1 MNAHSLPIRVAA
13 SALSFGL
20 LILGTQQAIATQL
33 NISQKPLVLSDSVA
47 PNVILT
53 LDDSGSMSL
62 AVVPDAMGNNDAER
76 QSRRLKSAHY
86 NPMYYDPSIT
96 YRLPFKLN
104 NDGTLANPG
113 YNTTFT
119 SAYHNGFVT
128 ARGAIDLSN
137 NYIAFTSY
145 NLAGGRGNTF
155 GHTSTNTR
163 LAENP
168 PIDFLYNANLV
179 SNNSSRT
186 FTVVPGASLT
196 IRRTSNSNCTAS
208 VTGIKVSD
216 TITCTRISANNYQVD
231 LTKIGIQAYYYRFDQ
246 TLSGCPAAN
255 PRNDDRCYALT
266 LVSATSGQTRSDDTS
281 AGSDERQNFAIW
293 YSFYRN
299 RALATLT
306 AANVSFHGLPNSIR
320 LTWQALNRCTTL
332 NSAENATTCSGSSNP
347 FREFSNQHRGRFF
360 NWLPNITFGDA
371 TPLKAAL
378 QRTGNFIQASNTP
391 VWDRIPGSQA
401 SPKYACRPNYHIMMT
416 DGQWNEDTVIPR
428 AATNADNST
437 LTLGDGATEYSPRAP
452 FADSTQNTVA
462 DLAFYYWATDLA
474 PNLNNELKPTPAD
487 ATTSAK
493 YWDPINNPATWQHLV
508 NFNIGLGLGDALTNP
523 SVPWT
528 GETYGGAGY
537 EAIKNGTVNWPS
549 ASRSN
554 RPENVYD
561 LWHAAV
567 NSRGE
572 FFSADD
578 PNAMV
583 EAFQQIINRIG
594 NFTTSASRPAV
605 AASQVSGSDGSSGVT
620 REVYETKF
628 SSDDW
633 SGDLQRFDIN
643 ALGERTETWSA
654 KALLTSARTVQ
665 MADADGTGMRDF
677 TWANLSNTQR
687 ALFNINPDSTTQA
700 TDNRGEARV
709 NYIRGNRAGEGD
721 SEGSFRRRSSALG
734 DIVNSSPALVGK
746 AQYLAYL
753 ADSIDGEAGEYSDFQ
768 AAAAERTPT
777 IYVGA
782 NDGMLHGFNAQTGAE
797 TFAFIPSAV
806 MPNLYHLTGQSY
818 ESAGHRYYVDGTP
831 VVTDV
836 YMSGEWRTVLIGSLR
851 GGGRALFALDV
862 TDPEN
867 VSLLWE
873 FTHADMG
880 HTFAQPVVARLH
892 NGSWAVVT
900 GNGYGNQTGAIPD
913 KAALFVLDVE
923 TGEQLTPDEE
933 PLIVEGDTA
942 RANGLSSVRL
952 ADNNSDGIA
961 DYAYAGDLQ
970 GNLWRF
976 DLFSGNSFDRNDATF
991 RVSTSYN
998 GSPLFTAL
1006 DADDNPQPIM
1016 APPSLVRHPTQL
1028 GYLVMFGTGKYF
1040 EDSDGNVDT
1049 TKAHSLYA
1057 IWDRQTR
1064 AETTGSPPSITR
1076 RDLLEQTIESQSNG
1090 VFGGSS
1096 DIRLISE
1103 NRPTWY
1109 SDNGQVDDWG
1119 WYLDLQVG
1127 DTRAG
1132 EMMINPMSARGD
1144 TLIFSTLTPNDDP
1157 CKDGVEAWLY
1167 AVNPASGARSAF
1179 TVFDMDGDGNV
1190 DASDNLSG
1198 SVVSGRKLS
1207 SAGGFTLNGDLV
1219 FSSGESMKVNLGPN
1233 SNGRQT
1239 WHFLPEDEE

>member
-1 MNAHSLPIRVAA
+1 MKAHPTSTRVVA

-20 LILGTQQAIATQL
+20 LIIGMQQAVATQL
-33 NISQKPLVLSDSVA
+33 NISQRPLILSDSVA

-76 QSRRLKSAHY
+76 QSRRLKSSHF
-86 NPMYYDPSIT
+86 NPMYYNPSIT
-96 YRLPFKLN
+96 YRVPFKLN
-104 NDGTLANPG
+104 NDGTLSSSP
-113 YNTTFT
+113 YSSTFNT
-119 SAYHNGFVT
+119 AYHNGFVT
-128 ARGAIDLSN
+128 GRGSIDLRN
-137 NYIAFTSY
+137 DYIPFTSY
-145 NLAGGRGNTF
+145 NLSGGRGTTF
-155 GHTSTNTR
+155 GHTTTNTR

-168 PIDFLYNANLV
+168 PLDFKYDANLT
-179 SNNSSRT
+179 SNNTSQI
-186 FTVVPGASLT
+186 FTIAPGASLT
-196 IRRTSNSNCTAS
+196 IRRTNNNNCTATAS
-208 VTGIKVSD
+208 GINVPSPL
-216 TITCTRISANNYQVD
+216 TCTRVSANNYRVD
-231 LTKIGIQAYYYRFDQ
+231 LTQTGVQAYYYKFNQ
-246 TLSGCPAAN
+246 TLSGCPTTN
-255 PRNDDRCYALT
+255 PKNDDRCYALT
-266 LVSATSGQTRSDDTS
+266 LVSDNSGQIRIDDS
-281 AGSDERQNFAIW
+281 AVGTDERQNFAIW

-306 AANVSFHGLPNSIR
+306 AANISFNGLPNSIR

-332 NSAENATTCSGSSNP
+332 NSAVNATSCSGSSNP

-360 NWLPNITFGDA
+360 NWLPNITFGDS

-378 QRTGNFIQASNTP
+378 KRTGDFIQASNTP
-391 VWDRIPGSQA
+391 AWDRIPGSQA
-401 SPKYACRPNYHIMMT
+401 SPKYACRPSYHIMMT
-416 DGQWNEDTVIPR
+416 DGQWNENTTIPL
-428 AATNADNST
+428 AARNADNST
-437 LTLGDGATEYSPRAP
+437 ITLGDGTTEYAPRAP
-452 FADSTQNTVA
+452 FADATQNTVA

-474 PNLNNELKPTPAD
+474 PNLENKLKPTPAD
-487 ATTSAK
+487 ATSPTK
-493 YWDPINNPATWQHLV
+493 YWDPKNNPATWQHLV
-508 NFNIGLGLGDALTNP
+508 NFNIGLGLGDALTDA

-528 GETYGGAGY
+528 GETFGGAGY
-537 EAIKNGTVNWPS
+537 EAIKNGTTNWPS
-549 ASRSN
+549 ASTSN

-594 NFTTSASRPAV
+594 SFTTSASRPAV
-605 AASQVSGSDGSSGVT
+605 AASQVAGADGSFGVT
-620 REVYETKF
+620 REVYETEF
-628 SSDDW
+628 SSEDW
-633 SGDLQRFDIN
+633 SGDLKRFDIN
-643 ALGERTETWSA
+643 ALGERSETWSA
-654 KALLTSARTVQ
+654 KTLLTSARTVQ
-665 MADADGTGMRDF
+665 MADADGTGMTAF
-677 TWANLSNTQR
+677 TWANLSQTQR
-687 ALFNINPDSTTQA
+687 ALFNINPDSSTQA
-700 TDNRGEARV
+700 ADSRGEARV

-721 SEGSFRRRSSALG
+721 TDGTFRQRSGVLG
-734 DIVNSSPALVGK
+734 DIVNSSPVLVGN

-753 ADSIDGEAGEYSDFQ
+753 AESIDGEAGEYSDFQ
-768 AAAAERTPT
+768 ADAAERTPT

-782 NDGMLHGFNAQTGAE
+782 NDGMLHGFNAETGAE

-836 YMSGEWRTVLIGSLR
+836 YMGGEWRTVLIGTLR
-851 GGGRALFALDV
+851 GGGRGLFALDV
-862 TDPEN
+862 TDPDN

-873 FTHADMG
+873 FTHEDLG
-880 HTFAQPVVARLH
+880 HTFPQPVVARLH

-900 GNGYGNQTGAIPD
+900 GNGYGNQAGATPD

-933 PLIVEGDTA
+933 PLIVEGDAA

-976 DLFSGNSFDRNDATF
+976 DLFSGNSFNRTDATF
-991 RVSTSYN
+991 DVSTSYN
-998 GSPLFTAL
+998 GNPLFTAI
-1006 DADDNPQPIM
+1006 DADGNPQPIM

-1076 RDLLEQTIESQSNG
+1076 SDLLEQTIDTQSNG

-1103 NRPTWY
+1103 NRPSWY
-1109 SDNGQVDDWG
+1109 QGNGDVDDWG

-1127 DTRAG
+1127 DTRTG

-1157 CKDGVEAWLY
+1157 CRDGVEAWLY
-1167 AVNPASGARSAF
+1167 AVNPASGARSPF
-1179 TVFDMDGDGNV
+1179 TVFDMDGDGDV
-1190 DASDNLSG
+1190 DANDNLNG
-1198 SVVSGRKLS
+1198 AVVSGRKLS

-1219 FSSGESMKVNLGPN
+1219 FSSGESMKVNFGPT

-1239 WHFLPEDEE
+1239 WNFLPEDE